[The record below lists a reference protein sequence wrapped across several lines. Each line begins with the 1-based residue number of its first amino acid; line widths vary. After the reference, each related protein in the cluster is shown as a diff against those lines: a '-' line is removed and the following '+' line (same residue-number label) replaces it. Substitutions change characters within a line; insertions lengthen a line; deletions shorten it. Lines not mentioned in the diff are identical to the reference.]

1 MAKQYM
7 ELHPDVEIVIPE
19 SHSGE
24 EMVNNGDFYN
34 QYVENLVVDLMS
46 GEAAGSCGRRWRAP
60 PRKYVEAGV
69 LYDIGQWMK
78 TIRISTKRTTTGT
91 SSSLTSTMASLW
103 ACPCPLWQSPLV

>member
-1 MAKQYM
+1 MDHPVGAAPMAKQYM

-46 GEAAGSCGRRWRAP
+46 GEAADLVVDVGVLT
-60 PRKYVEAGV
+60 PRKYVEAGCC
-69 LYDIGQWMK
+69 
-78 TIRISTKRTTTGT
+78 TT
-91 SSSLTSTMASLW
+91 LASG
-103 ACPCPLWQSPLV
+103 